1 MKNTIELQNEAYYG
15 LENFVLVEQ
24 GELTGTFNIVM
35 KGFDYTIVSD
45 EDGQYTI
52 KL

>member
-1 MKNTIELQNEAYYG
+1 MKNTIELQNESNYG

-24 GELTGTFNIVM
+24 GELTGTFNIVSENF
-35 KGFDYTIVSD
+35 GFTIVSD
-45 EDGQYTI
+45 KDGQYTI